1 MATAVE
7 NGGAGRIE
15 IMFVV
20 SATALTPLL
29 MIFAVPVGIVLTV
42 VGIDCGTMLRWRSK
56 RLS

>member
-1 MATAVE
+1 
-7 NGGAGRIE
+7 
-15 IMFVV
+15 MFVV